1 MANDL
6 SESAWTGFLKKQK
19 LELDDGPLRKALAKV
34 DKTDDSKPQPRLE
47 ALKEVVEQLTKQVAA
62 QAKRKKELGD
72 KPFGLVKDQ
81 LHAMLAQAEALQKK
95 TQAAAQDEGEEE
107 ADTPA
112 LLTTKMVPLLRELR
126 KGEAQMHALIC
137 TAGKNTALLIMRRAI
152 SPSRRKLLADAVD
165 AKGGMKY
172 IAGEC
177 VFENKALTFVVASP
191 AAQLAKRLR
200 QALLDQTDMRMKVR
214 VRGEDG
220 VDEDGEDEGDEA
232 PAAGPAAGAPPAPQP
247 ASAEQLAYTQ
257 RLRKV
262 RDRVGQAQKA
272 QHPESTKLGALMGYA
287 SEKADA
293 QKDYAGAT
301 KVLEGVEKLLDA
313 PASGGQRPGGES
325 GGADAGAAV
334 KARMIAL
341 IGRIKEAQAAGH
353 PGAQDA
359 RLKISEAGVVAGKRL
374 FAEAE
379 ALMAQAEGFLEGPA
393 AGAAAAAS
401 QKTPGAAGKGANVVF
416 QQTRLAWDDTR
427 KQIQAELRKLES
439 SVLSEARGE
448 PDFEQIAGNSR
459 QLYTVLDHLDERL
472 IDKLDDALNAET
484 PQARTGFTQEARE
497 IVDEYIDYVKSDELL
512 RDIDDNGFV
521 DIRIG
526 PMVTE
531 RLTAMAAQLRA
542 AAQA

>member
-6 SESAWTGFLKKQK
+6 SESAWTAFLKKQK

-81 LHAMLAQAEALQKK
+81 LHAMLEQAEALQKK
-95 TQAAAQDEGEEE
+95 TQAAAQDDGDEE

-112 LLTTKMVPLLRELR
+112 LLTTQMVALLRELR
-126 KGEAQMHALIC
+126 KGEARMHALIC

-165 AKGGMKY
+165 AKGGAKY

-220 VDEDGEDEGDEA
+220 VDEDGEEEGDEQQA
-232 PAAGPAAGAPPAPQP
+232 AKPASGAPPAPQP

-262 RDRVGQAQKA
+262 RDRVEQAQKA

-313 PASGGQRPGGES
+313 PASGGQGPGGEPS
-325 GGADAGAAV
+325 GADAGAAI

-341 IGRIKEAQAAGH
+341 IGRVKEAQAAGH

-359 RLKISEAGVVAGKRL
+359 KLKISEAGVVAGKRR

-379 ALMAQAEGFLEGPA
+379 TLLSQAEGFLEGPA

-401 QKTPGAAGKGANVVF
+401 QKAPGAAAKGANVLF
-416 QQTRLAWDDTR
+416 QQSRLAWDETR

-439 SVLSEARGE
+439 SVLSEAKGE
-448 PDFEQIAGNSR
+448 PDFEEIARNSKL
-459 QLYTVLDHLDERL
+459 LYTVLDYLDERL
-472 IDKLDDALNAET
+472 MDKLDDALNAAT
-484 PQARTGFTQEARE
+484 PEARTGFTQEARE

-531 RLTAMAAQLRA
+531 RLTTMGAQLKA
-542 AAQA
+542 AVA